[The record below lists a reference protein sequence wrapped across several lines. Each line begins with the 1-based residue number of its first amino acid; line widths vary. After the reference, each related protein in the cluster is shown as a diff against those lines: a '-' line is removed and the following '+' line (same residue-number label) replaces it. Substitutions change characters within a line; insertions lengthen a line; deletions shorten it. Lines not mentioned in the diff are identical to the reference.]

1 LTGNK
6 SIGGCPM
13 DVNFKVNFQPLN
25 QLKTMATFTLL
36 LDRRVKKKNDQ
47 YNLSIRVISGSEQIY
62 LNISQMTKEQYNQ
75 IFVKK
80 TMDTKSISFRES
92 CYARLSKCERI
103 FMGMKS
109 FDKQKF
115 RKLFF
120 AEDEEEFESL
130 MLSDLFDRFVK
141 NYTNLK
147 PQTQKHFKYSKSVFE
162 SFNPGM
168 SVTEVSAVF
177 INRFVKERIES
188 GVSQSAVNSNLR
200 DLRRVVNY
208 FMNEEKVIPDS
219 YQYPFGKGGF
229 SIQNYFPRKLVLSNS
244 EIASIIELKEFDSKQ
259 EEYARDIWEMLYR
272 CNGINFADLL
282 RMRWDNIQ
290 GDYLIFFRKKTETT
304 RKSNKKEI
312 VVPLSPK
319 LKELIEKIGV
329 KDSPF
334 ILGKLKDG
342 YSDSMFENKNH
353 KWKKIVNQRLDE
365 ISKRLNLSIP
375 LRIKNAR
382 DSYAMTLRR
391 AGVSKDN
398 IGDMLGHSNSIVT
411 EHYLGSMNPETTF
424 DINKHLL

>member
-1 LTGNK
+1 
-6 SIGGCPM
+6 
-13 DVNFKVNFQPLN
+13 
-25 QLKTMATFTLL
+25 MATFTLL
-36 LDRRVKKKNDQ
+36 LDTRVKKKNDQ

-80 TMDTKSISFRES
+80 TMDKMSISLRES
-92 CYARLSKCERI
+92 CNERLSKSERI
-103 FMGMKS
+103 FTSMKP
-109 FDKQKF
+109 FEKQKF

-120 AEDEEEFESL
+120 EEDEEEFQSI
-130 MLSDLFDRFVK
+130 MLSDLFDRFVQ

-162 SFNPGM
+162 TFNPGM

-177 INRFVKERIES
+177 INRFVKERMES

-200 DLRRVVNY
+200 DLRRVINY
-208 FMNEEKVIPDS
+208 FINEEKVIPES
-219 YQYPFGKGGF
+219 YQYPFGKGGY
-229 SIQNYFPRKLVLSNS
+229 SIQNFFPRKLVMTNS
-244 EIASIIELKEFDSKQ
+244 EIASVIELKEFNSKQ

-290 GDYLIFFRKKTETT
+290 GEYLIFFRKKTETT

-312 VVPLSPK
+312 VVPLSSK
-319 LKELIEKIGV
+319 LKDLIDKIGV

>member
-1 LTGNK
+1 
-6 SIGGCPM
+6 
-13 DVNFKVNFQPLN
+13 
-25 QLKTMATFTLL
+25 MATFTLL
-36 LDRRVKKKNDQ
+36 LDTRVKKKNDQ

-80 TMDTKSISFRES
+80 TMDKMSISLRES
-92 CYARLSKCERI
+92 CNVRLSKSERI
-103 FMGMKS
+103 FTSMKP
-109 FDKQKF
+109 FEKQKF

-120 AEDEEEFESL
+120 EEDEEEFQSI
-130 MLSDLFDRFVK
+130 MLSDLFDRFVQ

-162 SFNPGM
+162 TFNPGM

-177 INRFVKERIES
+177 INRFVKERMES

-200 DLRRVVNY
+200 DLRRVINY
-208 FMNEEKVIPDS
+208 FINEEKVIPES
-219 YQYPFGKGGF
+219 YQYPFGKGGY
-229 SIQNYFPRKLVLSNS
+229 SIQNFFPRKLVMTNS
-244 EIASIIELKEFDSKQ
+244 EIASVIELKEFNSKQ

-290 GDYLIFFRKKTETT
+290 GEYLIFFRKKTETT

-312 VVPLSPK
+312 VVPLSSK
-319 LKELIEKIGV
+319 LKDLIDKIGV